1 MKKKN
6 IGFILF
12 GVAGIE
18 LVSML
23 ISLVVFPRLYEQMD
37 MPKKLIKV
45 VMTNILVI
53 SIVVSVILVCVG
65 VILLIKFRE
74 E

>member
-1 MKKKN
+1 M
-6 IGFILF
+6 F
-12 GVAGIE
+12 GVAGGE

-45 VMTNILVI
+45 VMINILVV
-53 SIVVSVILVCVG
+53 SIVASVILVCVG

>member
-23 ISLVVFPRLYEQMD
+23 ISLVAFPRLYEQME
-37 MPKKLIKV
+37 MPTRAIKAAI
-45 VMTNILVI
+45 T
-53 SIVVSVILVCVG
+53 SIVVISVVATVILVSVG

>member
-12 GVAGIE
+12 GVAGGE
-18 LVSML
+18 LVSMF

-45 VMTNILVI
+45 VMTNILVV
-53 SIVVSVILVCVG
+53 SIVASVILVCVG

>member
-12 GVAGIE
+12 GVAGVE
-18 LVSML
+18 LISMI

-37 MPKKLIKV
+37 MPKKLIKA

-53 SIVVSVILVCVG
+53 SIVASVVLVTAG

>member
-12 GVAGIE
+12 GVAGGE

-23 ISLVVFPRLYEQMD
+23 ISLIVFPHLYEQMG
-37 MPKKLIKV
+37 MPTKLIKV
-45 VMTNILVI
+45 AITSILVI
-53 SIVVSVILVCVG
+53 SIVASVILVCVG
-65 VILLIKFRE
+65 LILIIKFRGE
-74 E
+74 

>member
-12 GVAGIE
+12 GVAGVE

-23 ISLVVFPRLYEQMD
+23 ISLVVFPRLYERMD
-37 MPKKLIKV
+37 MPTKLIKV
-45 VMTNILVI
+45 VLTNILVV

-65 VILLIKFRE
+65 LVLIIKFRE

>member
-12 GVAGIE
+12 GVAGGE

-45 VMTNILVI
+45 AITSILVI
-53 SIVVSVILVCVG
+53 SIVASVILVCVG
-65 VILLIKFRE
+65 LILIIKFRGE
-74 E
+74 